1 MLMNKR
7 FYLNTLV
14 VIVMAGLV
22 YAILALLPIQQ
33 THFANINMIISGS
46 LLFINYLMVSYLFFK
61 RETMTQKFLSV
72 PLIRVLF
79 SFFGLY
85 FILFFLYTYL
95 PLPEYVILITYFV
108 ILLINTYT
116 FYRIYLAT
124 SIIKTIEQKQNNA
137 KDFINEFNK
146 KLMAVEVTLLNSK
159 VKQKIRAIR
168 EDLKYTTPLS
178 QPSVKSIEQA
188 LIKLLESSNFN
199 DLDENEANS
208 VINQITSLIEN
219 RQLLLKK

>member
-1 MLMNKR
+1 MLMNIR

-14 VIVMAGLV
+14 AIVMAGLV
-22 YAILALLPIQQ
+22 YAIIILLPFQR
-33 THFANINMIISGS
+33 TNFANINMAISAT
-46 LLFINYLMVSYLFFK
+46 LLFINYFLLSYQFFK
-61 RETMTQKFLSV
+61 KETMTQKFLSV

-95 PLPEYVILITYFV
+95 PLPVYVILITYFV

-124 SIIKTIEQKQNNA
+124 SIIKTIEQKQTNA
-137 KDFINEFNK
+137 NEFINEFSK
-146 KLMAVEVTLLNSK
+146 KLMAVEATVLNSK

-199 DLDENEANS
+199 DLDENEVNS

>member
-61 RETMTQKFLSV
+61 KETMTQKFLSV

-85 FILFFLYTYL
+85 SILFFLYTYL

-137 KDFINEFNK
+137 KDFVNEFNK

-199 DLDENEANS
+199 DLDEIEVNS
-208 VINQITSLIEN
+208 VINQIKSLIEN

>member
-1 MLMNKR
+1 
-7 FYLNTLV
+7 
-14 VIVMAGLV
+14 
-22 YAILALLPIQQ
+22 
-33 THFANINMIISGS
+33 
-46 LLFINYLMVSYLFFK
+46 
-61 RETMTQKFLSV
+61 
-72 PLIRVLF
+72 
-79 SFFGLY
+79 
-85 FILFFLYTYL
+85 
-95 PLPEYVILITYFV
+95 
-108 ILLINTYT
+108 LLINTYT

-124 SIIKTIEQKQNNA
+124 SIIKTIEQKQTNA
-137 KDFINEFNK
+137 NEFINEFSK
-146 KLMAVEVTLLNSK
+146 KLMAVEATVLNSK

-199 DLDENEANS
+199 DLDENEVNS